1 MDNNNSRLKLTENE
15 EEEDVRL
22 QKVEEAQKSRLVERL
37 NGNMTT
43 RKEKEEK
50 KKQKAAESQAAK
62 ATRKE
67 EEAKEEKD
75 REALLQAE
83 ALKPDKKVFIDI
95 GVKKVSCTESV
106 LRNEHN
112 SLLYH
117 KAVKAEEGQEISC
130 LMDEAIWTIVFKWLL
145 S

>member
-1 MDNNNSRLKLTENE
+1 MERKEENE
-15 EEEDVRL
+15 DEEDVRL

-43 RKEKEEK
+43 RKEKGEK

-83 ALKPDKKVFIDI
+83 ALKPDKDVVINI

-117 KAVKAEEGQEISC
+117 KAVKAAEGQEISC
-130 LMDEAIWTIVFKWLL
+130 LMTEPTWNIIFQWLI